1 MNTKERILQE
11 SLTLFSIRGYEAVSM
26 REIGRS
32 VGIKE
37 SSIYKHYSGKQA
49 ILDAIISMAK
59 TEINEMYIDLSVPN
73 ADNNNTIKNY
83 LNMEIEDI
91 ARLCTDMTV
100 SQINNEIVLKFRRLL
115 TIEQFRNPEL
125 QDIFIELF
133 IDRPMMY
140 QEKVFEFLLESG
152 VLKGGTANMMAM
164 EFFSPFFMMQYKLQ
178 NSHEQMIKVLQE
190 HTISFIK
197 KYL

>member
-26 REIGRS
+26 REIGRA

-49 ILDAIISMAK
+49 ILDAITSMAK

-73 ADNNNTIKNY
+73 LDNNNTLKNY
-83 LNMEIEDI
+83 LNMELEDI
-91 ARLCTDMTV
+91 AKLCTNMTL
-100 SQINNEIVLKFRRLL
+100 SQINNEIVLKFRQLL
-115 TIEQFRNPEL
+115 TIEQFRNPEF

-133 IDRPMMY
+133 IDRPMTY
-140 QEKVFEFLLESG
+140 QKKVFEFLLESG
-152 VLKGGTANMMAM
+152 VLKGGTAEMMAI
-164 EFFSPFFMMQYKLQ
+164 EFFSPFFMMQYKLSK
-178 NSHEQMIKVLQE
+178 NHDQMIKLLKE

>member
-178 NSHEQMIKVLQE
+178 NNHEQMIKVLQE

>member
-1 MNTKERILQE
+1 
-11 SLTLFSIRGYEAVSM
+11 
-26 REIGRS
+26 
-32 VGIKE
+32 
-37 SSIYKHYSGKQA
+37 
-49 ILDAIISMAK
+49 MAK
-59 TEINEMYIDLSVPN
+59 TEIDEIYIDLSVPN

-125 QDIFIELF
+125 QAIFIELF

-140 QEKVFEFLLESG
+140 QERVFEFLLECG

-164 EFFSPFFMMQYKLQ
+164 EFLSPFFMMQYKLQ
-178 NSHEQMIKVLQE
+178 NNHEQMINVLRE